1 MLPAVFDFLNGPAR
15 DLQRALGI
23 VPAPLMDL
31 CARAITASL

>member
-1 MLPAVFDFLNGPAR
+1 MRVLLSVNALAVL
-15 DLQRALGI
+15 ALGI

>member
-1 MLPAVFDFLNGPAR
+1 MRVVLSANALAVL
-15 DLQRALGI
+15 LLGI